1 MAGEFTDD
9 IFQVEM
15 AGEFTDDG
23 TETHFTIGNEP
34 ACVRAISSGR
44 NGQYRQNEIVCFL
57 RAINLGCWNLRAINL
72 GFWNLRAIHLG
83 S

>member
-1 MAGEFTDD
+1 MAGEYTDD

-44 NGQYRQNEIVCFL
+44 NGQYIQNEIVCFL
-57 RAINLGCWNLRAINL
+57 RAINLGCWN
-72 GFWNLRAIHLG
+72 
-83 S
+83 